1 MAVLETFE
9 SGSLTVS
16 DPERVEQVRSQMTDE
31 FTAQRLAET
40 FAALADATRLRI
52 IEALSHAEL
61 CVYDLCAVLNLSQS
75 CASHHLRTLRILRL
89 VASRREGKRIF
100 YSLDDEHIRR
110 LFAQGL
116 EHVQEAR

>member
-1 MAVLETFE
+1 MAVIAAFE

-31 FTAQRLAET
+31 ITAQRLAET
-40 FAALADATRLRI
+40 FGALADATRLRI

-61 CVYDLCAVLNLSQS
+61 CVYDLCAALNLTQS

-89 VASRREGKRIF
+89 VSSRREGKRIF
-100 YSLDDEHIRR
+100 YSLEDEHIRR

>member
-1 MAVLETFE
+1 MAVIETFE

-40 FAALADATRLRI
+40 FGALADATRLRI

-61 CVYDLCAVLNLSQS
+61 CVYDLCAALNLSQS

-89 VASRREGKRIF
+89 VASRREGKRIY
-100 YSLDDEHIRR
+100 YSLEDEHIRR